1 MKYKK
6 IIITAVAI
14 VLIFILIGGGSF
26 AYHKYSS
33 NKEAVT
39 LAKEGKDLKGEYS
52 DAEKYYEKAKELN
65 ENNDEY
71 SHMLMLNEIWGVLTE
86 QLPEHQMDALT
97 DDELAWIAEKE
108 QNGDQI
114 KSNKDGANMNFVMQT
129 YYEIFADMTRDR
141 CYILVNMYMQ

>member
-6 IIITAVAI
+6 IIIPAVTI
-14 VLIFILIGGGSF
+14 VLIFTLIGGGSF

-39 LAKEGKDLKGEYS
+39 LAKEGKEYLLKGEYS

-86 QLPEHQMDALT
+86 QLPEH
-97 DDELAWIAEKE
+97 
-108 QNGDQI
+108 
-114 KSNKDGANMNFVMQT
+114 
-129 YYEIFADMTRDR
+129 
-141 CYILVNMYMQ
+141 